1 MRTSLFAVLLAFVV
15 LIALTWMSPVCA
27 AQGQQDTAAGAQQ
40 EGQQARGQQDS
51 QTEQCAKVQGGQGQF
66 RLPRNAFSGPH
77 GQYTNVIGPLS
88 ICTPTFKEPPAGM
101 KALPIDLFTSKD
113 FYLDRKYWSDPRYFR
128 CNTPRQLT
136 DIWTSHR
143 INFGDGKAPESA
155 AWGDCKWDIPRDKL
169 VSHYPYKTAKEQYD
183 ALLAEAKAKGGPTV
197 YTKGTIPDWDGWYT
211 RDMQAD
217 TQAEWIW
224 GTVTQ
229 VPTILSLLTPEYQGR
244 MVQDNYHEAVDNAPQ
259 WEASFCW
266 PEGFMRW
273 WAQASRG
280 GDFQLTMTPWNV
292 QFLSGIAA
300 NFLRQVW
307 IGRQPVQ
314 KVPQWY
320 GETVGFWDGTTLVTW
335 TSHVQAW
342 NLSHSMFENSGKME
356 TVETWKPVY
365 DSSGKYVGLDQET
378 IFYDPEAFVQPL
390 RATYRYRRIATLD
403 SPTMR
408 YTYIEC
414 LSNIKDINGRATQL
428 TSDDPDYVDYYGR
441 PWAQDWEK
449 YFEKGWKNKPNENP
463 VPQDLLNLLNDK
475 K

>member
-1 MRTSLFAVLLAFVV
+1 MKSGSSVVSFVFMVLS
-15 LIALTWMSPVCA
+15 ALTWMSPISA
-27 AQGQQDTAAGAQQ
+27 AQNQQSAQQQDPQAQQ
-40 EGQQARGQQDS
+40 ECAKAQGARGQF
-51 QTEQCAKVQGGQGQF
+51 QF
-66 RLPRNAFSGPH
+66 RPNAFSGPH
-77 GQYTNVIGPLS
+77 GPYTNVLGPLS
-88 ICTPTFKEPPAGM
+88 ICTPTFDGPPAGM
-101 KALPIDLFTSKD
+101 KALPIDLFTSKN
-113 FYLDRKYWSDPRYFR
+113 FYLDKKYWSDPRYFR

-136 DIWTSHR
+136 DMWTAR
-143 INFGDGKAPESA
+143 RFGPGKAPESA
-155 AWGDCKWDIPRDKL
+155 AWGDCKWDISRDQL

-183 ALLAEAKAKGGPTV
+183 ALLAAAKAKGGPTV
-197 YTKGTIPDWDGWYT
+197 YTKATTPDWDGWYT

-217 TQAEWIW
+217 AQAEWIW

-266 PEGFMRW
+266 PEGFLRW

-280 GDFQLTMTPWNV
+280 GDFQLTITPWSAE
-292 QFLSGIAA
+292 FLSGIAA

-314 KVPQWY
+314 QVPQWY

-356 TVETWKPVY
+356 TVEIWKPVN
-365 DSSGKYVGLDQET
+365 DATGKYVGLDQET

-390 RATYRYRRIATLD
+390 RATYRYRRIALLN

-414 LSNIKDINGRATQL
+414 LSNIKNVNGRATQL

-441 PWAQDWEK
+441 PWAQDWKK
-449 YFEKGWKNKPNENP
+449 YFEKGWKDTPNENP
-463 VPQDLLNLLNDK
+463 VPEDVLKMLGSDK